1 MFVGGVEDIS
11 FLFVL
16 GTFTLHLAPEVNV
29 SRRDTAVATYCY
41 VVESRRRKALGWF
54 HTLNKKLDDK
64 QSAEHCDGSIGCE
77 TLHGGLI

>member
-54 HTLNKKLDDK
+54 HTL
-64 QSAEHCDGSIGCE
+64 
-77 TLHGGLI
+77 